1 MPVICNPLT
10 GRYVSLPKLRTNKQS
25 RSFLG
30 FDPVDKQYK
39 VLLMNGIVNYET
51 VHHILTLEAGIM
63 RWRVIQCPFTHK
75 PFGKGI
81 CINWV
86 LYYLAEPTDKSSN
99 VIVCFDVKSE
109 NFKFIKAKC
118 FYQLVNY
125 KGKLGG
131 ITLKYDND
139 SRQGAHGNV
148 FRWPNLE
155 LPMWVLE
162 DVETQK
168 WSEFF
173 FPFPDA
179 GFYKHLSVL
188 GVTATDDIVFSYIWT
203 SNYYVYFSPEMN
215 TLQRV
220 SLGVGDEY
228 GTVNVFVDHI
238 EDLSVNILKSSI
250 FDLRGL

>member
-1 MPVICNPLT
+1 MSSEKTLDSIPIDLFHEIFSRLPSKLVGRCRCVSTRWASILGHQDFTELFLTRSSTRPRILFALQKYNDVWISTKSKDEDSMPVICNPLT

-39 VLLMNGIVNYET
+39 
-51 VHHILTLEAGIM
+51 
-63 RWRVIQCPFTHK
+63 
-75 PFGKGI
+75 
-81 CINWV
+81 
-86 LYYLAEPTDKSSN
+86 
-99 VIVCFDVKSE
+99 
-109 NFKFIKAKC
+109 
-118 FYQLVNY
+118 LVNY